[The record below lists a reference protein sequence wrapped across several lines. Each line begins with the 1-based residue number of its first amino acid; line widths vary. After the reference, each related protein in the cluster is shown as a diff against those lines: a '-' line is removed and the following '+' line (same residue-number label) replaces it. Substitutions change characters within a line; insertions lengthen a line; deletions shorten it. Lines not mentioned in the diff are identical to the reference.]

1 MSTKNI
7 IKYGLLWGL
16 LIWAMVVR
24 GQKIEI
30 LHEGEEPVW
39 LSEQHQFV
47 WDKVIP
53 LHFEAGRAVYEVHH
67 APKVF
72 RLATETG
79 YSSWFFVGDKDRVT
93 VTVLNTD
100 PLNIKVEGDIAGT
113 YFYEL
118 ENVSREYM
126 RGKLEMTSDYMKAW
140 LDKDATLMREVN
152 QQLERLKMN
161 RDSAYMDVVN
171 RMMEKGRLE
180 EVLVKANMP
189 LMLKRMIVQNLE
201 KEGKFYLTFSEESAR
216 LSDIRTKNKRKSTNK
231 KSTVKRF
238 FTESRRR

>member
-1 MSTKNI
+1 MNI
-7 IKYGLLWGL
+7 LKYSLLWGV
-16 LIWAMVVR
+16 LICTMAAR

-53 LHFEAGRAVYEVHH
+53 LHFKAGKAVYEVHH

-72 RLATETG
+72 RLATELG
-79 YSSWFFVGDKDRVT
+79 YSSCFFVGDKDHVT

-118 ENVSREYM
+118 ENVSREYT

-152 QQLERLKMN
+152 QQLEPGFCIHGRGEPYDGKRAFGGSVGESKYAVDAEENDRAELG
-161 RDSAYMDVVN
+161 
-171 RMMEKGRLE
+171 KGREIFRQVDGRVGFVHENVYPGLR
-180 EVLVKANMP
+180 VLFLLLPVRVA
-189 LMLKRMIVQNLE
+189 
-201 KEGKFYLTFSEESAR
+201 GT
-216 LSDIRTKNKRKSTNK
+216 D
-231 KSTVKRF
+231 
-238 FTESRRR
+238 

>member
-1 MSTKNI
+1 MMSTKNI

-24 GQKIEI
+24 GQQVEI
-30 LHEGEEPVW
+30 LHEGEDPVW

-100 PLNIKVEGDIAGT
+100 PLNIKVEGDVSGT

-118 ENVSREYM
+118 ENVSREYT
-126 RGKLEMTSDYMKAW
+126 RGKLEMTDDYMKAW
-140 LDKDATLMREVN
+140 LENV
-152 QQLERLKMN
+152 
-161 RDSAYMDVVN
+161 S
-171 RMMEKGRLE
+171 G
-180 EVLVKANMP
+180 
-189 LMLKRMIVQNLE
+189 
-201 KEGKFYLTFSEESAR
+201 
-216 LSDIRTKNKRKSTNK
+216 
-231 KSTVKRF
+231 KSTVGAIKEASGFRVYGRGGSGYGKGTFGGSTGEGEYAVGSERKDRAGFEKRGEGYRQAGGRVGF
-238 FTESRRR
+238 IHEGVYSGLCVLFLLLPVRVAGTD

>member
-24 GQKIEI
+24 GQQVEI
-30 LHEGEEPVW
+30 LHEGEDPVW

-100 PLNIKVEGDIAGT
+100 PLNIKVEGDVSGT

-118 ENVSREYM
+118 ENVSREYT
-126 RGKLEMTSDYMKAW
+126 RGKLEMTDDYMKAW
-140 LDKDATLMREVN
+140 LEKDATLMYRVN
-152 QQLERLKMN
+152 QQLERLRKH
-161 RDSAYMDVVN
+161 RDSAYMDVVD
-171 RMMEKGRLE
+171 RAMEKGRLE
-180 EVLVKANMP
+180 EVLVRANMP
-189 LMLKRMIVQNLE
+189 LALKGKIVQDLK
-201 KEGKFYLTFSEESAR
+201 KEGKVTGRLVEELDLYTKVYTPDYVYYFY
-216 LSDIRTKNKRKSTNK
+216 
-231 KSTVKRF
+231 
-238 FTESRRR
+238 

>member
-1 MSTKNI
+1 MNI

-16 LIWAMVVR
+16 LSWAMVVR
-24 GQKIEI
+24 GQQVEI
-30 LHEGEEPVW
+30 LHEGEDPVW

-100 PLNIKVEGDIAGT
+100 PLNIKVEGDVSGT

-118 ENVSREYM
+118 ENVSREYT
-126 RGKLEMTSDYMKAW
+126 RGKLEMTDDYSETMAGKRCDFNVSGKSTVGAI
-140 LDKDATLMREVN
+140 KEASGF
-152 QQLERLKMN
+152 
-161 RDSAYMDVVN
+161 RDYMDVVD
-171 RMMEKGRLE
+171 RAMEKGRLE
-180 EVLVKANMP
+180 EVLVRANMP
-189 LMLKRMIVQNLE
+189 LALKGKIVQDLK
-201 KEGKFYLTFSEESAR
+201 KEGKGYRQAGGRVGFIHEGVYSGLCVLFLLLPVRVAGT
-216 LSDIRTKNKRKSTNK
+216 D
-231 KSTVKRF
+231 
-238 FTESRRR
+238 

>member
-1 MSTKNI
+1 MNI
-7 IKYGLLWGL
+7 LKYSLLWGV
-16 LIWAMVVR
+16 LICTMAAR

-39 LSEQHQFV
+39 LSELHQFV

-53 LHFEAGRAVYEVHH
+53 LHFKAGKAVYEVHH

-72 RLATETG
+72 RLATELG
-79 YSSWFFVGDKDRVT
+79 YSSWFFVGDKDHVT

-118 ENVSREYM
+118 ENVSREYT

-161 RDSAYMDVVN
+161 RDSAYMDGVAN
-171 RMMEKGRLE
+171 KAANKQARHCRRHEIRQHAHGFGQPNLHQPAAKRYYKCKGG
-180 EVLVKANMP
+180 
-189 LMLKRMIVQNLE
+189 VQ
-201 KEGKFYLTFSEESAR
+201 
-216 LSDIRTKNKRKSTNK
+216 
-231 KSTVKRF
+231 
-238 FTESRRR
+238 RRDQRAAHHPRGFGNHGVFLPRAFLF

>member
-1 MSTKNI
+1 MNI
-7 IKYGLLWGL
+7 LKYSLLWGV
-16 LIWAMVVR
+16 LICTMAAR

-53 LHFEAGRAVYEVHH
+53 LHFKAGKAVYEVHH

-72 RLATETG
+72 RLATELG
-79 YSSWFFVGDKDRVT
+79 YSSWFFVGDKDHVT

-118 ENVSREYM
+118 ENVSREYT
-126 RGKLEMTSDYMKAW
+126 RGKLEMTK
-140 LDKDATLMREVN
+140 
-152 QQLERLKMN
+152 
-161 RDSAYMDVVN
+161 
-171 RMMEKGRLE
+171 
-180 EVLVKANMP
+180 
-189 LMLKRMIVQNLE
+189 
-201 KEGKFYLTFSEESAR
+201 
-216 LSDIRTKNKRKSTNK
+216 
-231 KSTVKRF
+231 
-238 FTESRRR
+238 